1 MTAMTSAAGASTVI
15 DWVDWSAMGSRLAVP
30 RCSASRPPG
39 ALLLTGSNCRLDLP
53 GRPRPG
59 PRATVPPD
67 GRGGE
72 DQACASS
79 AFPRPP
85 RWGPTRPSPTCSPR
99 TSPRSATR
107 PASASAATAQW
118 QDVTWKE
125 FGDQVAGVAKGLIAS
140 GVAAGDR
147 VALQAKTRY
156 EWAVIDFAIWTAG
169 AVAVPIYETS
179 SADQVAWILSDSGA
193 TAVIVERD
201 EHAERRRVRARP
213 GARPA
218 VGPRHRRRRGR
229 HADPGRQGRA
239 RQRARGPPRDAAR
252 PTAWP
257 R

>member
-1 MTAMTSAAGASTVI
+1 MPA
-15 DWVDWSAMGSRLAVP
+15 
-30 RCSASRPPG
+30 
-39 ALLLTGSNCRLDLP
+39 
-53 GRPRPG
+53 
-59 PRATVPPD
+59 D

-85 RWGPTRPSPTCSPR
+85 RWAPTRRSPTCSPQNVAEVGDQTGFR
-99 TSPRSATR
+99 VRRGGA
-107 PASASAATAQW
+107 W

-169 AVAVPIYETS
+169 AVTVPIYETS

-201 EHAERRRVRARP
+201 EHADGRRVRARP
-213 GARPA
+213 GARPE
-218 VGPRHRRRRGR
+218 VGPRHRRRRRR

-239 RQRARGPPRDAAR
+239 RQRARGAPRDAERRQRGHADLHQRHDRPAQGLRADAR
-252 PTAWP
+252 ATSCSRSATA
-257 R
+257 